1 MNELTVFNKD
11 VIPVY
16 ETDEGRKVVIGRE
29 LHENLK
35 VSTAYKDWFPRMCE
49 YGFSEPED
57 YCSFLSDR
65 VDGLP
70 GKPRNDHYLTLEM
83 AKHIAMIQRSPEGKA
98 IRDKLIALETN
109 VAELSPELRCMI
121 RLELAQ
127 KQQAKALEE
136 MNRKVDSIGELV
148 ALNPNAWREECRR
161 LIVAI
166 AHRLGSNEY
175 IREVTAEIYK
185 LVDERAGVALGIRL
199 ANKQRRMAEEGV
211 PKSKRDKLTKVD
223 IIAEDKKLTEIYIK
237 IVGEMAI
244 KYGVSSDQKAS

>member
-1 MNELTVFNKD
+1 
-11 VIPVY
+11 
-16 ETDEGRKVVIGRE
+16 
-29 LHENLK
+29 
-35 VSTAYKDWFPRMCE
+35 
-49 YGFSEPED
+49 
-57 YCSFLSDR
+57 
-65 VDGLP
+65 
-70 GKPRNDHYLTLEM
+70 
-83 AKHIAMIQRSPEGKA
+83 
-98 IRDKLIALETN
+98 
-109 VAELSPELRCMI
+109 MI

-166 AHRLGSNEY
+166 AHRLGGNEY

-244 KYGVSSDQKAS
+244 KYGVSSDPKAS